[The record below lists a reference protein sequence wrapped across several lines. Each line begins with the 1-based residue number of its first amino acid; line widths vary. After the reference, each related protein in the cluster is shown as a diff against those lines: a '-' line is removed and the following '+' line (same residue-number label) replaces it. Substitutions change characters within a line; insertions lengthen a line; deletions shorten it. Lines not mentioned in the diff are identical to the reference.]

1 MRSGRIEA
9 VGAEILAMVAE
20 VPDITLVE
28 ITGSARARARAAL
41 RPLDGASLLP
51 SPRLVVQRRMARPV
65 GKSVASGF
73 VRSCTNVSGVSG
85 ALALAMMEIRASWPS

>member
-51 SPRLVVQRRMARPV
+51 SPRLDAQKTYGPPRWQVGCVRLCSVVHKRIRR
-65 GKSVASGF
+65 
-73 VRSCTNVSGVSG
+73 
-85 ALALAMMEIRASWPS
+85 